1 MGCGGWRRC
10 GAPGLA
16 RTSYLDVCCPVASKD
31 LARVRPSLLHGSR
44 GINARPGRRSG
55 ARGLF
60 EGPHLRNRL
69 RLAWMAGEGGRV
81 RRTAG
86 HAGGPGPAQDPRSS
100 ANAASPTLRWL
111 RPKGQGE
118 RGPARDGGSPRMDY
132 ARGLRLALAS
142 MAVRCAAPLAKTLHA
157 RFASSHSMAT
167 ERTNARPAAQI
178 RGTRPFSRPS
188 FSQSR
193 AVCVC
198 YRRRRGCARRTE
210 QAGPRGIA
218 ARICCPP
225 TRVRGRAGSGRP
237 ARPGFGGVQPGL
249 QV

>member
-1 MGCGGWRRC
+1 MCCGGWRRC

-16 RTSYLDVCCPVASKD
+16 RTIATALCCPPPPKTLRAS
-31 LARVRPSLLHGSR
+31 AAPSCMAAG
-44 GINARPGRRSG
+44 GTNARPGRRSG

-86 HAGGPGPAQDPRSS
+86 PAGGPGPAQDPRSS

-198 YRRRRGCARRTE
+198 CRRRRGCARRTG

-218 ARICCPP
+218 AQICCPP

-237 ARPGFGGVQPGL
+237 SRPGFVGVQPG
-249 QV
+249 VRV

>member
-1 MGCGGWRRC
+1 MEAGG
-10 GAPGLA
+10 GAVRLA
-16 RTSYLDVCCPVASKD
+16 SRALATALCCPPPPKTLRAS
-31 LARVRPSLLHGSR
+31 AAPSCMAAG
-44 GINARPGRRSG
+44 GTNARPGRRSG

-142 MAVRCAAPLAKTLHA
+142 MAVRCAACQNLARAL
-157 RFASSHSMAT
+157 RLFAFHGNR
-167 ERTNARPAAQI
+167 EN
-178 RGTRPFSRPS
+178 
-188 FSQSR
+188 
-193 AVCVC
+193 
-198 YRRRRGCARRTE
+198 
-210 QAGPRGIA
+210 
-218 ARICCPP
+218 
-225 TRVRGRAGSGRP
+225 
-237 ARPGFGGVQPGL
+237 
-249 QV
+249 